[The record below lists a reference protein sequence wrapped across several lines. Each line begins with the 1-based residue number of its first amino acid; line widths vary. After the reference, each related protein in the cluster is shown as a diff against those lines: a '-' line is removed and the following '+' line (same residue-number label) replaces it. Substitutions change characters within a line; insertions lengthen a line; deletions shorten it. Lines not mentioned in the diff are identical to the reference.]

1 MENFCV
7 SLQVL
12 KYRALMTDER
22 FDEKVINLISGDMNK
37 IDYALATA
45 HEIYRAPLEAFF
57 IGIFVYRESGAAGL
71 LGMLLML
78 SSVPLLCELLGVRT
92 SLFSNKIMCSNP
104 LSFSSVFCLH
114 KMNRKFFMCSL
125 YWQKVVNVSLAGISS
140 YRAACQ
146 SHE

>member
-1 MENFCV
+1 M
-7 SLQVL
+7 L
-12 KYRALMTDER
+12 KHRAIMTDER

-45 HEIYRAPLEAFF
+45 HEIYRAPFEAFF
-57 IGIFVYRESGAAGL
+57 IGIFVYRESGVAGL
-71 LGMLLML
+71 FGMFLML
-78 SSVPLLCELLGVRT
+78 ACVPLLCELLLRGEDAAHCVPAP
-92 SLFSNKIMCSNP
+92 LFP
-104 LSFSSVFCLH
+104 SSIFCIH
-114 KMNRKFFMCSL
+114 KMNEKFFMCSL